1 MTTEHMNKKIGVYSL
16 YFKCKESYKI
26 LKEFVSFLKRENI
39 IHEYISNLKY
49 RKTNVNHRS
58 DLFDLNEIK
67 QKNLYAITNSTL
79 FKCGAYLVSCA
90 FNWENT
96 KEGFAFWSRINHK
109 WSQIF
114 IEKYNKG
121 D

>member
-1 MTTEHMNKKIGVYSL
+1 MNRKINIYSL
-16 YFKCKESYKI
+16 YFKCRESYGI

-39 IHEYISNLKY
+39 MHKYISNLKY

-67 QKNLYAITNSTL
+67 DKNLYVITDSTL
-79 FKCGAYLVSCA
+79 FKCGAYLISCA
-90 FNWENT
+90 FNWEGT
-96 KEGFAFWSRINHK
+96 MEGYGFWSRINHK

-114 IEKYNKG
+114 FEKYNKEV
-121 D
+121 

>member
-1 MTTEHMNKKIGVYSL
+1 MNNKINIYSL
-16 YFKCKESYKI
+16 YFKCKESYTI

-39 IHEYISNLKY
+39 MHEYIINLKH
-49 RKTNVNHRS
+49 RRTNVNHIIE
-58 DLFDLNEIK
+58 LFDLNEIK

-79 FKCGAYLVSCA
+79 FKCGAYLISCA

-96 KEGFAFWSRINHK
+96 KEGFSFWARIDHK

-114 IEKYNKG
+114 IEKYGKG